1 MSERME
7 RFEIAGRPRLV
18 LRVPSGEVRVVA
30 GESGE
35 AVVRCRADE
44 RHLSRVVIDRD
55 GDTINVRPEGSGLG
69 HWPSLD
75 LEIAVGAAPD
85 VQARFGA
92 TDLELRTAVHSL
104 EVAGASGDVAVGTVE
119 GSLTVRLASGD
130 LVVESVGGRVDVV
143 TASGDVRV
151 RQAGGPVEVKTAS
164 GDIALGAVGGECA
177 ARTASG
183 RVAVARFDG
192 GRFEAKTVSGN
203 VRVGVPSGRR
213 YSVSLQTFS
222 GDMRTDFPVSGEAG
236 GAPARIA
243 VTSLSGDIRIAAAG
257 EA

>member
-18 LRVPSGEVRVVA
+18 LRIPAGEVRVVA
-30 GESGE
+30 GKPGE
-35 AVVRCRADE
+35 AVVRCRGNE
-44 RHLSRVVIDRD
+44 PHLSRVVIARD
-55 GDTINVRPEGSGLG
+55 GDTINVGPEGVGLG

-85 VQARFGA
+85 VRARFGSA
-92 TDLELRTAVHSL
+92 DVDLRTAVHSV
-104 EVAGASGDVAVGTVE
+104 EVGGASGDVVVGTVE
-119 GSLTVRLASGD
+119 GPLTVRLASGD
-130 LVVESVGGRVDVV
+130 LAAESVGGRVDVV

-164 GDIALGAVGGECA
+164 GDVTLGTVEGDCA

-183 RVAVARFDG
+183 RIAVARFGG

-213 YSVSLQTFS
+213 YSLSLQTLS

-243 VTSLSGDIRIAAAG
+243 VTSVSGDIRIAAAG
-257 EA
+257 EG

>member
-18 LRVPSGEVRVVA
+18 LRVPAGDVRVVA
-30 GESGE
+30 GKPGE

-55 GDTINVRPEGSGLG
+55 GDTINVGPEGAGFG
-69 HWPSLD
+69 HWPSLE
-75 LEIAVGAAPD
+75 LEIAVGAPPD
-85 VQARFGA
+85 VRARFGS
-92 TDLELRTAVHSL
+92 TDVELQTAAHSL
-104 EVAGASGDVAVGTVE
+104 ELAGASGDVVAGAVE

-130 LVVESVGGRVDVV
+130 LAVESVGGPVDVV
-143 TASGDVRV
+143 TASGDVRL
-151 RQAGGPVEVKTAS
+151 RQAGGQVEVKTAS
-164 GDIALGAVGGECA
+164 GNIALGTVEGDCT

-183 RVAVARFDG
+183 RVAVARFNG
-192 GRFEAKTVSGN
+192 GRFEGKTVSGN
-203 VRVGVPSGRR
+203 VRLGVPSGRR
-213 YSVSLQTFS
+213 YSLSLQTLS

-236 GAPARIA
+236 GSPGRIA
-243 VTSLSGDIRIAAAG
+243 VTSVSGDIRIAAAG

>member
-18 LRVPSGEVRVVA
+18 LRVPAGEIRVVPGKPGEV
-30 GESGE
+30 
-35 AVVRCRADE
+35 VVRCRADE
-44 RHLSRVVIDRD
+44 RHLGRVAIDRD
-55 GDTINVRPEGSGLG
+55 GDTISVGPEGAGFG

-75 LEIAVGAAPD
+75 VEVAVGAAPD
-85 VQARFGA
+85 VRARFGS
-92 TDLELRTAVHSL
+92 TDVELRTTVHSL
-104 EVAGASGDVAVGTVE
+104 EVAGASGDVVAGAVE
-119 GSLTVRLASGD
+119 GSLTLRLASGD
-130 LVVESVGGRVDVV
+130 LAVESEGGGLDVV

-151 RQAGGPVEVKTAS
+151 RQAGGQVEVKTAS
-164 GDIALGAVGGECA
+164 GDIALGSVEGDCT

-183 RVAVARFDG
+183 RVAVACFNG

-203 VRVGVPSGRR
+203 VRLGVPSGRR
-213 YSVSLQTFS
+213 YSLSLQTLS
-222 GDMRTDFPVSGEAG
+222 GDVRTDFPVSSETG

-243 VTSLSGDIRIAAAG
+243 VTSVSGDIRITAAG

>member
-18 LRVPSGEVRVVA
+18 LRIPAGEVRVVA
-30 GESGE
+30 GKSGE
-35 AVVRCRADE
+35 AVVRCRGDE

-55 GDTINVRPEGSGLG
+55 GDTINVGPEGGALG

-75 LEIAVGAAPD
+75 VEIAVGAAPD
-85 VQARFGA
+85 VRARFGSA
-92 TDLELRTAVHSL
+92 DVDLRTAVHSV
-104 EVAGASGDVAVGTVE
+104 EVGGASGDVVVGTVE
-119 GSLTVRLASGD
+119 GPLTVRLASGD
-130 LVVESVGGRVDVV
+130 LAAESVGGRVDVV

-164 GDIALGAVGGECA
+164 GDVTLGTVEGDCA

-183 RVAVARFDG
+183 RIAVARFGG
-192 GRFEAKTVSGN
+192 GRFEAKTVSGS

-213 YSVSLQTFS
+213 YSLSLQTLS

-243 VTSLSGDIRIAAAG
+243 VTSVSGDIRIAAAG
-257 EA
+257 EG